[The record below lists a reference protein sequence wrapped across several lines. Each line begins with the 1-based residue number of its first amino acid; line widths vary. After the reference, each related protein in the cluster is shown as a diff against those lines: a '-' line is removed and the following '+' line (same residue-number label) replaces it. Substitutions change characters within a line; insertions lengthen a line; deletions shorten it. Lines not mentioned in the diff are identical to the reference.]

1 MITIARHI
9 KEFCL
14 NPKEY
19 LIDEDGKVI
28 LFDTEETAKAHLI
41 TLGVTEEE
49 MYYMFFDE
57 YNPED
62 FDEDMRR

>member
-9 KEFCL
+9 EGICL

-19 LIDEDGKVI
+19 LLDNEGKVI
-28 LFDTEETAKAHLI
+28 LFDTEETAKAHLK

-57 YNPED
+57 YNPDD
-62 FDEDMRR
+62 FEEEERR